1 MVKED
6 GSPPDGSTVIIYCLM
21 IPFLSWGGGGPHD
34 SSAVVELTE
43 VAVKFVGDPDG
54 TVVERYRA

>member
-1 MVKED
+1 M
-6 GSPPDGSTVIIYCLM
+6 M
-21 IPFLSWGGGGPHD
+21 PFLSSGGGGPHE

-43 VAVKFVGDPDG
+43 VAVKLVGDPDG